1 MLELLE
7 KIDNYSLSE
16 KEKYFGKVDGLFI
29 YQFDWFKNEVM
40 DGFIEKLEDK
50 NMQSHILNKYLKNN
64 KLELD
69 ACIND
74 SPSEKEFNK
83 YRIKNLQEIN
93 KISNY
98 SELVDCIRNDLE
110 KNSFIREMFMEENI
124 GSEGDFKKY
133 CYLPR
138 ILKIYYN
145 EYVSNKNKEDI
156 LNNKSNEEL
165 YVLYQNIGIDL
176 KENNEFFKHNLL
188 QLDKYM
194 SIYCDKDNQLLLDD
208 RIDKSFSILFGKRLL
223 LEALKYMFMEE
234 KIIGS
239 LAFRVDLIL
248 EKQFLLLEER
258 DFGASLTNDIKNL
271 PEVSK
276 FYDIDNPENGFWAF
290 VDDKRP
296 QISFEELCEDFDT
309 LGDNV
314 VTQLVHLEYEKK
326 EDSYFIE
333 HIDHEYIVYSL
344 DEYEERLRS
353 NKAKGHRKVKT
364 FKINGAKIPFN
375 YKYEN
380 EFFLYIVLISFF
392 TNKEL
397 VKEYFEN
404 FKKI

>member
-16 KEKYFGKVDGLFI
+16 KERYFGKVDGLFI
-29 YQFDWFKNEVM
+29 HQFDWFKNEVM
-40 DGFIEKLEDK
+40 DDFIEKLEDE
-50 NMQSHILNKYLKNN
+50 NMQSHMLNKYLKNN

-74 SPSEKEFNK
+74 SPSEKVFNK
-83 YRIKNLQEIN
+83 YRIADLQEKN

-98 SELVDCIRNDLE
+98 LELVEYIRNDLG
-110 KNSFIREMFMEENI
+110 KSSFIKEMFMRENI
-124 GSEGDFKKY
+124 GSENKFKKY

-138 ILKIYYN
+138 LIEIYYN

-165 YVLYQNIGIDL
+165 YGLYKNIGIDL

-188 QLDKYM
+188 QLDKY
-194 SIYCDKDNQLLLDD
+194 IYVYCDKDNQLLLDD
-208 RIDKSFSILFGKRLL
+208 RIDKGFSILFGKRVL
-223 LEALKYMFMEE
+223 LEALEYMFIEE

-239 LAFRVDLIL
+239 LAFRVDSIL

-258 DFGASLTNDIKNL
+258 DFGSSLTNNIKSL

-296 QISFEELCEDFDT
+296 QISFEELCGDFDT

-326 EDSYFIE
+326 GDSYFIE

-344 DEYEERLRS
+344 EEYEERLRN

-375 YKYEN
+375 YKYKD

-397 VKEYFEN
+397 IKEYFEDFN
-404 FKKI
+404 KA